1 MAHLMS
7 LGLIETVGLVAAVE
21 AADAAVKSANVA
33 LVGYELARGSGMA
46 TVKVEGDVGAVNA
59 AVSAAKAAA
68 SKVGR
73 VVSTRVIARPSS
85 YLETL
90 VRNPETVG
98 VRLPKPEE
106 PEAKAAGA
114 PAAESE
120 AAKPEEKTEGGKAPQ
135 PRTRKHNNS
144 KKQ

>member
-21 AADAAVKSANVA
+21 AADAAVKSANVT

-68 SKVGR
+68 AKIGR
-73 VVSTRVIARPSS
+73 VVGTRVIARPSS
-85 YLETL
+85 YLETM
-90 VRNPETVG
+90 VRNADTVG
-98 VRLPKPEE
+98 AGIPPQAEE
-106 PEAKAAGA
+106 PAA
-114 PAAESE
+114 
-120 AAKPEEKTEGGKAPQ
+120 
-135 PRTRKHNNS
+135 
-144 KKQ
+144 